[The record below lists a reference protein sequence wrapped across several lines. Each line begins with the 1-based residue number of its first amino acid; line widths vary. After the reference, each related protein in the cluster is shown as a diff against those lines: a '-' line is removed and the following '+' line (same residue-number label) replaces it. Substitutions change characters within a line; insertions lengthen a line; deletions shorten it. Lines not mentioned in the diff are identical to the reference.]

1 MGIADDFGFGHAGNT
16 AEAGDRGRLNAEEI
30 DENGIVAAE
39 VLVGQIKKG
48 RIAFAQVFDDGAQAF
63 CAADQEN
70 IVVRWRPFRI
80 CSSRACFFGANTC
93 WSAAHPD

>member
-1 MGIADDFGFGHAGNT
+1 MILALVMPAIA
-16 AEAGDRGRLNAEEI
+16 AEAGNRGRLNAEEI

-63 CAADQEN
+63 CAAD
-70 IVVRWRPFRI
+70 
-80 CSSRACFFGANTC
+80 
-93 WSAAHPD
+93 

>member
-1 MGIADDFGFGHAGNT
+1 MSASRVGMAGMDFGFGHAGDT
-16 AEAGDRGRLNAEEI
+16 AESGNCGRLNAEEI

-63 CAADQEN
+63 CTADQE
-70 IVVRWRPFRI
+70 
-80 CSSRACFFGANTC
+80 TLL
-93 WSAAHPD
+93 